1 MELGKGEERREKR
14 EERREK
20 REERREKRE
29 ERRAIMLCRKSGT
42 VAE

>member
-1 MELGKGEERREKR
+1 VSLKTDLQR

-29 ERRAIMLCRKSGT
+29 ERKIEVRFL
-42 VAE
+42 